1 MKVSRLQLGALL
13 AVMVLPVT
21 VVGVRRLLR
30 HRTAIH
36 LPTERALVRA
46 AMAARPGDPWPRCVG
61 HVLLAFPGT
70 REDEKGY
77 HEPGGSFSP
86 GAGSFGV
93 AIWAMADSG
102 GRLVATSDSLPLA
115 EVQQHLAA
123 SSGGAGDNDGAG
135 DIDGDGRHPPAI
147 VDTTPVF
154 EARWQTS
161 APGMFGLEVVPRNQ
175 PAGNSTVL
183 AIRSVGP
190 AGGPI
195 RTLDYKDG
203 RLRINDR
210 WTVVLSPLPTGV
222 KLGEEPTAPTPRW
235 WQISPPGSPTD
246 ARPPAEA
253 TWHGGSGWGFALL
266 SFGGAPRISAAV
278 ADDYPLAVSPL
289 ADLKMGTPVRAQ
301 VPDVRFVPSLQAQI
315 AHLLMSLVRQ
325 EPRPGDPIN
334 YPLPW
339 LRDGAHV
346 IVALARAGRA
356 DVARRL
362 VHEFAERDFFG
373 GFGPEAD
380 GPGLAL
386 WAMDEVSAAEHDAA
400 FDRWLYPHAH
410 RKAEEIIAMLDTD
423 REMHHEPVFGPIVPS
438 WRTSSTSIS
447 LVCDAAE
454 DGLIMGRMDGHR
466 PVLFVNAVS
475 YLGLG
480 RAAAMAARQGDTAA
494 ALRFGARATALRA
507 AWSRANHPPQSDN
520 DRTYISALWPTW
532 VGSAQR
538 EVIRHNLDARWSRD
552 RTSDGGFKQPR
563 EWTYFDVAEAHQWLA
578 LGEPARAAT
587 TLRYFWDHQVSPG
600 LFVWSEGSGEEN
612 SFGLWENIRGWVAP
626 AHVTP
631 HYWTAAEVVLL
642 QLDML
647 AYVDDSAA
655 EPEWV
660 IGAGAEPSW
669 VGQPLSASKVR
680 TRLGQVD
687 WTWRQGKMDIEIHG
701 PRARVRLG
709 PAFDPSTP
717 LHLQFLD

>member
-1 MKVSRLQLGALL
+1 MRISRLQLSVLI
-13 AVMVLPVT
+13 AVLVLPVSLI
-21 VVGVRRLLR
+21 GVRRLVKR
-30 HRTAIH
+30 RSAVH
-36 LPTERALVRA
+36 LPTERALVKA
-46 AMAARPGDPWPRCVG
+46 AMLARPADPWPRGVG

-86 GAGSFGV
+86 AAGSFGV

-102 GRLVATSDSLPLA
+102 ARIVATSDSVPLSDV
-115 EVQQHLAA
+115 EQHLVA
-123 SSGGAGDNDGAG
+123 SSGGTDV
-135 DIDGDGRHPPAI
+135 DGDGRRPPAI
-147 VDTTPVF
+147 VDTTPAF
-154 EARWQTS
+154 QARWQTS
-161 APGMFGLEVVPRNQ
+161 APGMFGLEVEPKKNGG
-175 PAGNSTVL
+175 ADGGTVL

-195 RTLDYKDG
+195 RILAYQSG

-210 WTVVLSPLPTGV
+210 WTVVLSPRPTSV
-222 KLGEEPTAPTPRW
+222 KLGEEPTVSTPGWWKIPAPAP
-235 WQISPPGSPTD
+235 SAASAAGAAS
-246 ARPPAEA
+246 PAEG
-253 TWHGGSGWGFALL
+253 TWRGKSGWGFALL
-266 SFGGAPRISAAV
+266 SFGDAPKISATI
-278 ADDYPLAVSPL
+278 ADGYPLAASPL

-301 VPDVRFVPSLQAQI
+301 VPDGRFVPSLQAQV
-315 AHLLMSLVRQ
+315 AHLLMSLVRH

-346 IVALARAGRA
+346 IVALARAGRS

-386 WAMDEVSAAEHDAA
+386 WAMDEVSAAENDPA

-423 REMHHEPVFGPIVPS
+423 REIHHEPVFGPIVPS
-438 WRTSSTSIS
+438 WRTPSTSIS

-454 DGLIMGRMDGHR
+454 NGLIVGRMDGHR
-466 PVLFVNAVS
+466 PLLFVNAVS
-475 YLGLG
+475 YLGLR
-480 RAAAMAARQGDTAA
+480 RAAAMAARQGDAA
-494 ALRFGARATALRA
+494 AAVRFGARAATLRE
-507 AWSRANHPPQSDN
+507 AWLRANHPPQSDN
-520 DRTYISALWPTW
+520 DRTYIASLWPTW
-532 VGSAQR
+532 VGSPQR
-538 EVIRHNLDARWSRD
+538 EIIRHNLEARWSRD
-552 RTSDGGFKQPR
+552 RTSDGGFKQLR

-578 LGEPARAAT
+578 LGESGRAAT
-587 TLRYFWDHQVSPG
+587 TLRYFWDRQVSPG

-612 SFGLWENIRGWVAP
+612 AFGLWENIRGWVAP

-647 AYVDDSAA
+647 AYVDDSQA

-660 IGAGAEPSW
+660 IAAGAEPGW
-669 VGQPLSASKVR
+669 VGQALSASNVR
-680 TRLGQVD
+680 TRLGVAD
-687 WTWRQGKMDIEIHG
+687 WTWQEGKMDIAIHG
-701 PRARVRLG
+701 PAARVRLG
-709 PAFDPSTP
+709 QAFDANTAV
-717 LHLQFLD
+717 HVQFLK